1 MTPARGTDRGIGEP
15 GRKRARMNRHWV
27 VMALGLAGGIALGG
41 RLPPGP
47 AASPGA
53 AAFCWGLALVW
64 TAGRMPLRDVVAV
77 FGCCAGVGV
86 LLLPLSAPPRDGDA
100 LARAAVRHN
109 GSLCTLEGTV
119 RDAPAIIPSGGLC
132 RFVLSTES
140 VRHGGSVLPVAPS
153 RCLVYCAA
161 PEFLPVDGDRVR
173 VTGALDPV
181 LSGVNHRVPSY
192 EQVMRRRGVFSR
204 ITAKPRDLRRL
215 EDAGAGLR
223 SLVCRLRQ
231 AQARAFLQALPES
244 AVPFALGVWLGERSG
259 LDRETNLA
267 YVHSGTVH
275 ILSVSGI
282 HVGLVYLALSF
293 LAGLA
298 VKSPKHRAVLVLA
311 GVFVFALAAGA
322 RPATLR
328 AAFMAAVVV
337 CYDLFDREPDIP
349 SALGISAVVLLAAN
363 ASSLFDAG
371 FVLSYTA
378 MASLL
383 LFQQPVA
390 ERLGRLPRGLASAAA
405 TGVSAQLLTA
415 PVAAGYFQVLPLA
428 GLLANLVVVPVL
440 GLVLWLCL
448 AVSLLAPV
456 LPGLAPLPG
465 HACAPLIAFIEAVV
479 RWAGNMPGGHAVVPP
494 PTVPALFCWTAACLF
509 FRQWLLAR
517 PSPRRNVSA
526 ALVLFAAALF
536 LWRPAY
542 PPGTVDF
549 LDVGHADAAFLMTP
563 EGGTMLIDGGNRVAN
578 ADSGRD
584 TVAPFLRAHGVRK
597 VDAVVVTH
605 ADGDHIG
612 GVFHIVG
619 HFPVGAVWLGPEPVK
634 PEALE
639 DDLITLCRNRGV
651 PVRRVAA
658 GETIPLQG
666 ARVEVLHPPAGGL
679 PGAEANDNSLALLVS
694 WEGLSVLFAGDLERR
709 GERALAGRDCAAAV
723 LKSPHHGSATS
734 NSGELL
740 RAVRP
745 AAVVVSTRRTSRWR
759 AVGKGVMETFA
770 EHRIPVWRT
779 DWQGGIRLRA
789 EDGTLVL
796 TGARE
801 RLGYSLKPPPEPDSL
816 PAPP

>member
-1 MTPARGTDRGIGEP
+1 
-15 GRKRARMNRHWV
+15 MNRHWV

-41 RLPPGP
+41 GLPPGP
-47 AASPGA
+47 LSALGA
-53 AAFCWGLALVW
+53 AAFCGVLALVW
-64 TAGRMPLRDVVAV
+64 TAGRMPLRDIVAV
-77 FGCCAGVGV
+77 FGCCAAAGA
-86 LLLPLSAPPRDGDA
+86 LLFHLSAPPRAGDD
-100 LARAAVRHN
+100 LSRLAVRHD
-109 GSLCTLEGTV
+109 SALCTLEGLVREAPALVRPDGRCRFELSVETV
-119 RDAPAIIPSGGLC
+119 RMEGRTRPL
-132 RFVLSTES
+132 
-140 VRHGGSVLPVAPS
+140 APS
-153 RCLVYCAA
+153 RCLVYCTA

-173 VTGALDPV
+173 VTGRLDPV
-181 LSGVNHRVPSY
+181 LSGVNHGLPSY
-192 EQVMRRRGVFSR
+192 EQVMRRRGVFTR
-204 ITAKPRDLRRL
+204 VTAKPRDLQRV
-215 EDAGAGLR
+215 EAAGTGPW

-231 AQARAFLQALPES
+231 TQARAFLRALPES
-244 AVPFALGVWLGERSG
+244 AAPFALGVWLGERSG
-259 LDRETNLA
+259 LDRETNLD

-293 LAGLA
+293 LVGMA
-298 VKSPKHRAVLVLA
+298 VKSPKRRAVLVLV

-383 LFQQPVA
+383 LFQQPVV
-390 ERLGRLPRGLASAAA
+390 ERLGRLPRWLGGAVA

-428 GLLANLVVVPVL
+428 GLAANLVVVPVL

-456 LPGLAPLPG
+456 LPGLALLPG
-465 HACAPLIAFIEAVV
+465 HACAPPIAFIEAVV
-479 RWAGNMPGGHAVVPP
+479 RWAGNMPGGHAAVPP
-494 PTVPALFCWTAACLF
+494 PTLPALLCWAAACLF
-509 FRQWLLAR
+509 LRQILRAR
-517 PSPRRNVSA
+517 PSRRRNILA

-536 LWRPAY
+536 LWRPGY
-542 PPGTVDF
+542 PRGTVDF

-563 EGGTMLIDGGNRVAN
+563 EGAAMLVDGGNRVMD
-578 ADSGRD
+578 ADAGRD
-584 TVAPFLRAHGVRK
+584 TVAPFLRAHGVRRL
-597 VDAVVVTH
+597 DAVAVTH
-605 ADGDHIG
+605 ADSDHIG
-612 GVFHIVG
+612 GVFHIVEN
-619 HFPVGAVWLGPEPVK
+619 FPVGGVWLGPELEK

-639 DDLITLCRNRGV
+639 DDLVTLCRDRGV
-651 PVRRVAA
+651 PVHRAAA
-658 GETIPLQG
+658 GEEIPLKG

-679 PGAEANDNSLALLVS
+679 PGAEANDNSLALRVS
-694 WEGLSVLFAGDLERR
+694 WEGLSVLFAGDIEKR
-709 GERALAGRDCAAAV
+709 GELALAAGDCAAAV

-734 NSGELL
+734 NSGALL

-759 AVGKGVMETFA
+759 AVGAGVMETFA
-770 EHRIPVWRT
+770 EQGIPVWRT
-779 DWQGGIRLRA
+779 DWQGGVRLSA
-789 EDGTLVL
+789 EDGALVI

-801 RLGYSLKPPPEPDSL
+801 RLGYTLKPPPGPGESTGPQ
-816 PAPP
+816 

>member
-1 MTPARGTDRGIGEP
+1 
-15 GRKRARMNRHWV
+15 
-27 VMALGLAGGIALGG
+27 
-41 RLPPGP
+41 
-47 AASPGA
+47 
-53 AAFCWGLALVW
+53 
-64 TAGRMPLRDVVAV
+64 MPLRDVVAV
-77 FGCCAGVGV
+77 FGCCAGAGI
-86 LLLPLSAPPRDGDA
+86 LLLPLSAPPRGGDA
-100 LARAAVRHN
+100 LARAALRHN
-109 GSLCTLEGTV
+109 GALCTLEGTV
-119 RDAPAIIPSGGLC
+119 RDAPAMIPPGGLC
-132 RFVLSTES
+132 RFALDTETAR
-140 VRHGGSVLPVAPS
+140 VGGGTLPVAPS

-181 LSGVNHRVPSY
+181 LSGVNHRVSSY
-192 EQVMRRRGVFSR
+192 EQVMRRRGVFTR

-298 VKSPKHRAVLVLA
+298 VKSPKHRAILVLA

-363 ASSLFDAG
+363 ASSLFDGG
-371 FVLSYTA
+371 FLLSYAA

-383 LFQQPVA
+383 LFQQPVSDQFA
-390 ERLGRLPRGLASAAA
+390 RVNMLPWPVHKVFA
-405 TGVSAQLLTA
+405 TSISAQLLTI
-415 PVAAGYFQVLPLA
+415 PLGAASFQVLPLA

-465 HACAPLIAFIEAVV
+465 HACAPLIAFIETVV
-479 RWAGNMPGGHAVVPP
+479 RWAGNMPGGHALVPP
-494 PTVPALFCWTAACLF
+494 PTVPALLCWTAGCLLL
-509 FRQWLLAR
+509 RQVLLAR
-517 PSPRRNVSA
+517 PSPRRNAPA

-536 LWRPAY
+536 LWRPGY
-542 PPGTVDF
+542 PAGTVDF

-563 EGGTMLIDGGNRVAN
+563 EGGTMLIDGGNRVMD
-578 ADSGRD
+578 ADAGRD
-584 TVAPFLRAHGVRK
+584 TVAPFLRAHSIRRL
-597 VDAVVVTH
+597 DAVVVTH

-639 DDLITLCRNRGV
+639 DDLINLCGERGV

-658 GETIPLQG
+658 GEDIPLPG
-666 ARVEVLHPPAGGL
+666 ARVEVLHPPADGL
-679 PGAEANDNSLALLVS
+679 PGAEANDNSLSLRVS
-694 WEGLSVLFAGDLERR
+694 WEGLSVLFAGDIERR